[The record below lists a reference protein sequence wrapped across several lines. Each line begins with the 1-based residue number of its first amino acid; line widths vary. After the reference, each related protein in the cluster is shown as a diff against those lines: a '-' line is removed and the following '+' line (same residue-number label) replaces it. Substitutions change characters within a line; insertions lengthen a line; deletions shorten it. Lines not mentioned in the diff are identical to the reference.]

1 MEEFD
6 GIKSLSKGAFTED
19 KTQSSLKGK
28 GKASTEED
36 DTEVPI
42 LINRDY
48 ANLSAVLQK
57 ADVVLEVLDSR
68 DPLAHHSSDLVNYT
82 KEKEKKLILV
92 INKIGTSEFYAK
104 RVHHSPHSLKI

>member
-19 KTQSSLKGK
+19 KTQSSLKGKGK

-92 INKIGTSEFYAK
+92 INKIGASEFDAK
-104 RVHHSPHSLKI
+104 RVHH